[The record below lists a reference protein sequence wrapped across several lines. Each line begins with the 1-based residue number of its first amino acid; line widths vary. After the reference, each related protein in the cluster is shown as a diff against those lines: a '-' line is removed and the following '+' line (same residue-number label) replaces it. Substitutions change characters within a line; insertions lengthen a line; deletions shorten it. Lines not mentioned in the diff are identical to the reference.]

1 MKYKLYQYGTLA
13 HDISNTNGITF
24 VTAITAEV
32 SSPEVSASEC
42 NGTATVETVTME
54 TPPVTTTTQAEI
66 TPAPGTL
73 VLCHKRL
80 PPPLIPLVTFTLCR
94 LLLPS
99 VKVNVCKHTKSL
111 QSWGKKTEN

>member
-1 MKYKLYQYGTLA
+1 MKVFQSYFFCLQNEIKLCQYGTFA

-42 NGTATVETVTME
+42 NGTATVETVTMD

-66 TPAPGTL
+66 TPAPGT
-73 VLCHKRL
+73 
-80 PPPLIPLVTFTLCR
+80 
-94 LLLPS
+94 
-99 VKVNVCKHTKSL
+99 
-111 QSWGKKTEN
+111 